1 MMMMLILQIFT
12 NLRDERR
19 DDVRRRVQQMKADE
33 DRL

>member
-1 MMMMLILQIFT
+1 MLTFQIFT

>member
-1 MMMMLILQIFT
+1 MLMLTLQIFT

>member
-1 MMMMLILQIFT
+1 MLTLQIFT

-19 DDVRRRVQQMKADE
+19 EDVRRRVQQMKADE

>member
-1 MMMMLILQIFT
+1 MMMLILQIFT